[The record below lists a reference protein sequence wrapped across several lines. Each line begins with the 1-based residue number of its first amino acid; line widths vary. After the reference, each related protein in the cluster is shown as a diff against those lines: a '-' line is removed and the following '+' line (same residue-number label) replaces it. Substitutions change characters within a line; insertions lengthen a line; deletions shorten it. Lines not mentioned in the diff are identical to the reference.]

1 MKKIR
6 LSKGQLLK
14 KLAYLESVNDQL
26 YTEVSYIDHLM
37 QSVGFNEGLKTVKQ
51 AAEDII
57 NNGYKEIYE
66 I

>member
-6 LSKGQLLK
+6 LSKTQLLK

-57 NNGYKEIYE
+57 NNGYKEICE